1 MITYTSD
8 IAKIT
13 EENLQGFFVGWAK
26 PLSPNQHFEHLAKCA
41 YFVAALENEKV
52 VGFVTAL
59 SDGVGCAFIP
69 LIEVL
74 PEYQKQGIGTTLMQK
89 MLEFLKHINAIDL
102 MCDEEVQGFYERF
115 GMKKMNGMGIRK
127 AR

>member
-8 IAKIT
+8 ISKIT
-13 EENLQGFFVGWAK
+13 VENLQGFFVGWAK
-26 PLSPNQHFEHLAKCA
+26 PLTPKQHFEHLSKCA
-41 YFVAALENEKV
+41 HFVAAQEGEKV

-74 PEYQKQGIGTTLMQK
+74 PEYQKNGIGTTLMQK
-89 MLEFLKHINAIDL
+89 MLEYLKHIKAIDL
-102 MCDEEVQGFYERF
+102 ICDEEVQGFYERF
-115 GMKKMNGMGIRK
+115 GMKKMNGMGIR
-127 AR
+127 R